1 MMLNRSVQKSVFFS
15 LCALLILLLPA
26 QLHAHAVLVE
36 SNPKTGSAVHGP
48 DLPIWLRFNV
58 RVDGSRSRFTLV
70 SADGN
75 SKLITPETQSKPD
88 ILTGKL
94 TGLKP
99 GPYRLQWQVLAADG
113 HISQGVV
120 NFTVD

>member
-1 MMLNRSVQKSVFFS
+1 MIFNRSTQKHVFIFV
-15 LCALLILLLPA
+15 CAVLILLLPTR
-26 QLHAHAVLVE
+26 LLAHAVLVE
-36 SNPKTGSAVHGP
+36 SNPKTGSTVHGP

-70 SADGN
+70 SADG
-75 SKLITPETQSKPD
+75 STRLITPEAQAKPD

-120 NFTVD
+120 NFTVN

>member
-1 MMLNRSVQKSVFFS
+1 MILNRSAQKFAFVL
-15 LCALLILLLPA
+15 LCAVLLLLLPA
-26 QLHAHAVLVE
+26 RLYAHAVLVE
-36 SNPKTGSAVHGP
+36 SNPKTGSTVHGP

-70 SADGN
+70 SADG
-75 SKLITPETQSKPD
+75 STKLITPEAQSKPD

-99 GPYRLQWQVLAADG
+99 GSYRLQWQVLAADG

-120 NFTVD
+120 NFTVN